1 MSTLRVL
8 CRDQPRRS
16 IALATSDCVLE
27 ITQPHVDNTRGGPAK
42 NQDTNRYLLEAFFRS
57 SEDLQGYRVLGEGWG
72 TLGLISL
79 NNDVFICVVTSSS
92 RAATVRPGE
101 TVLKIENVDF
111 CLYFL
116 FNVEQGTKVLTF
128 YRLSESFGL

>member
-16 IALATSDCVLE
+16 IALVTDDDCVLE
-27 ITQPHVDNTRGGPAK
+27 ITQPNVDYGRNGPTTK
-42 NQDTNRYLLEAFFRS
+42 HPDTSRCLLEAFFRS
-57 SEDLQGYRVLGEGWG
+57 SSDLRGFRLLGEGWG

-79 NNDVFICVVTSSS
+79 NHDVFICVVTSSS

-101 TVLKIENVDF
+101 TVLKIENVEF
-111 CLYFL
+111 CLCFH
-116 FNVEQGTKVLTF
+116 
-128 YRLSESFGL
+128 

>member
-16 IALATSDCVLE
+16 IALATDDCVLE
-27 ITQPHVDNTRGGPAK
+27 ITQPNVDYSRNGSTK
-42 NQDTNRYLLEAFFRS
+42 YQDPNRCLLEAFFRS
-57 SEDLQGYRVLGEGWG
+57 SSDLQGYRLLGEGWG

-79 NNDVFICVVTSSS
+79 NRDVFICVVTSSS

-101 TVLKIENVDF
+101 TVLKIENVEF
-111 CLYFL
+111 CLYFPL
-116 FNVEQGTKVLTF
+116 H
-128 YRLSESFGL
+128 

>member
-16 IALATSDCVLE
+16 IALVADDCVLE
-27 ITQPHVDNTRGGPAK
+27 ITQPNVDYGRGPTTK
-42 NQDTNRYLLEAFFRS
+42 HQDTNRCLLEAFFRS
-57 SEDLQGYRVLGEGWG
+57 SSDLQGYRLLGEGWG

-79 NNDVFICVVTSSS
+79 NHDVFICVVTSSS

-101 TVLKIENVDF
+101 TVLKIENVEF
-111 CLYFL
+111 CLYSPL
-116 FNVEQGTKVLTF
+116 QRYTIKQTTNSV
-128 YRLSESFGL
+128 

>member
-8 CRDQPRRS
+8 CRDQPQRS
-16 IALATSDCVLE
+16 IALVASDCVLE
-27 ITQPHVDNTRGGPAK
+27 ITQPRVDNNRGGLAK
-42 NQDTNRYLLEAFFRS
+42 SHDTNRCLLEAFFRS
-57 SEDLQGYRVLGEGWG
+57 AEDLQGYRLLGEGWG

-111 CLYFL
+111 CLYPSL
-116 FNVEQGTKVLTF
+116 NIGEKQKK
-128 YRLSESFGL
+128 EC

>member
-16 IALATSDCVLE
+16 IALATDDCVLE
-27 ITQPHVDNTRGGPAK
+27 ITQPNVDYGRNGPTSK
-42 NQDTNRYLLEAFFRS
+42 HQDTTRCLLEAFFRS
-57 SEDLQGYRVLGEGWG
+57 SSDLQGYRLLGEGWG

-79 NNDVFICVVTSSS
+79 NRDVFICVVTNSS

-101 TVLKIENVDF
+101 TVLKIENVEF
-111 CLYFL
+111 CLCL
-116 FNVEQGTKVLTF
+116 PLQ
-128 YRLSESFGL
+128 